1 MATKSAS
8 TAKAEEEKNESVYT
22 IDELA
27 NGHKVLDASFEIV
40 ETALKLAGKKEATLK
55 EAKKIVD
62 EFKNR
67 EV

>member
-1 MATKSAS
+1 MAT
-8 TAKAEEEKNESVYT
+8 TAKNNENKEQESVYS
-22 IDELA
+22 IEELA
-27 NGHKVLDASFEIV
+27 QGHKVLDASFEIV

-55 EAKKIVD
+55 EAKKIVN